1 MYKKFLISE
10 NINYNVRVNDKLTVS
25 PHLSIL
31 GLDSSETYGSP
42 DYQNALL
49 SNGLGL
55 NVKALLAKHLTFCSS
70 LELKHF
76 YVTGRTFNSK
86 NYIGYTIGINIGYI
100 FE

>member
-49 SNGLGL
+49 SNGLDL

-76 YVTGRTFNSK
+76 YVTGRTLNSK